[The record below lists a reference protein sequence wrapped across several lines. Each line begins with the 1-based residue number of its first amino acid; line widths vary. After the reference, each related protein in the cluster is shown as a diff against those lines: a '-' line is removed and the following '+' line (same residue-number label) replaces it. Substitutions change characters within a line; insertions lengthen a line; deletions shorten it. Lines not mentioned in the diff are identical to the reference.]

1 MQRTLSFTSFLSR
14 MGAALLAAT
23 LLAAVAAVP
32 AAAQGAVNVYG
43 PGGPLP
49 AMKEA
54 AAAFGQKHGVTVTVT
69 AGPTPQWLDK
79 AKADADVVFSGA
91 ENMMTDFI
99 KAMEGRIV
107 EETVE
112 PLYLRPSVILVRP
125 GNPKAITG
133 IRDLLQP
140 GRTVMVVHGAG
151 QVALWEDIV
160 GRTGDI
166 AAVKAFRRNI
176 VATAPNSAEATKLWS
191 ERPEIDAWI
200 IWNIWN
206 AADRT
211 PTDVVPVEPELRIWR
226 DTGVALTRQ
235 GAEKA
240 AARDFV
246 AFLKSPDGKAIF
258 AKYGWVEKA
267 G

>member
-1 MQRTLSFTSFLSR
+1 
-14 MGAALLAAT
+14 
-23 LLAAVAAVP
+23 
-32 AAAQGAVNVYG
+32 
-43 PGGPLP
+43 
-49 AMKEA
+49 
-54 AAAFGQKHGVTVTVT
+54 
-69 AGPTPQWLDK
+69 
-79 AKADADVVFSGA
+79 
-91 ENMMTDFI
+91 MTDVI

-107 EETVE
+107 EETVD

-125 GNPKAITG
+125 GNPRKIAG

-160 GRTGDI
+160 GRTGDVG
-166 AAVKAFRRNI
+166 AVRAFRRNI
-176 VATAPNSAEATKLWS
+176 AVTAPNSAEATKLWN

-240 AARDFV
+240 VARDFV

-258 AKYGWVEKA
+258 ARYGWVDKA